1 VSKILERLVDNRITE
16 HINKYSL
23 LPPTQSA
30 YRANHSTETA
40 LVRVHNDIVTAIDH
54 GDVGALVLL
63 DLSAAFDTVDH
74 PILFDI
80 LHDRFGVEGDAL
92 NWIKSYLT
100 DRSQIV
106 NFGCSDSVALPV
118 TCGVPQGSVL
128 GPRQFISYIEEM
140 ASVFTNHGV
149 NLHGFADDM
158 QGLISSSPSCITATT
173 ATLTETVID
182 IETNCSSRRLQL
194 NPNKIELI
202 WFGSAA
208 NLRKLNPSDM
218 NLNLDGTIIRPA
230 DTVRDLGAYFDSEI
244 TMRSHVARLT
254 RSCFYHLRRLRSIR
268 RNLDREV
275 TQQLV
280 SAFILSRLDYCN
292 ALLAD
297 LPAATIAPLQRVQ
310 NAAAR
315 LVLDLKPYDHIT
327 HALFTLHWLPI
338 KFRIIYKLCL
348 LVHKSLNNRSPTYLT
363 ELFHKISSIPSKTSL
378 RSSSSQD
385 LVIPKTN
392 IHIGDRAFSV
402 AGARSWNNL
411 PNDLRCIT
419 D

>member
-1 VSKILERLVDNRITE
+1 
-16 HINKYSL
+16 L

-40 LVRVHNDIVTAIDH
+40 LVRVHNDIITAIDH

-74 PILFDI
+74 PILFEI
-80 LHDRFGVEGDAL
+80 LRDRFGIEGDAL
-92 NWIKSYLT
+92 NWIQSYLT
-100 DRSQIV
+100 GRSQIV
-106 NFGCSDSVALPV
+106 KFGSSDSCVLPV

-140 ASVFTNHGV
+140 ASVFTRHSV

-158 QGLISSSPSCITATT
+158 QGLISSSPSHIATAT

-182 IETNCSSRRLQL
+182 VEINCSQRRLQL
-194 NPNKIELI
+194 NPKKTELI

-208 NLRKLNPSDM
+208 NLRKLNQSDM
-218 NLNLDGTIIRPA
+218 SLNLNGTIIHPA
-230 DTVRDLGAYFDSEI
+230 DTVRDLGAFFDSEM
-244 TMRSHVARLT
+244 TMRNHVSRLT

-268 RNLDREV
+268 RNLDRGV
-275 TQQLV
+275 TQRLV

-292 ALLAD
+292 VLLAD
-297 LPAATIAPLQRVQ
+297 LPASTIAPLQRVQ

-327 HALFTLHWLPI
+327 HALITLHWLPI

-348 LVHKSLNNRSPTYLT
+348 LVHKSLNNRSPTYLI
-363 ELFHKISSIPSKTSL
+363 ELFHKVSTIPSKTCL
-378 RSSSSQD
+378 RSSSTQD
-385 LVIPKTN
+385 LVIPRTN
-392 IHIGDRAFSV
+392 IRIGDRAFSV

-411 PNDLRCIT
+411 PNDLRCVSDTNVFKTKLKTHLFKIAFNIAN
-419 D
+419 